1 MADVG
6 AEEVEDVCTTQDASK
21 VTLPCWDTA
30 EVDPAVDFE
39 GVTAVFGYGSLVRSV
54 SIILP
59 QMHATMSSTCQTRRS
74 MAPLTRCMRDLDA
87 CTAIACCWAPPTV
100 SSHFE
105 CVAAVFGCGSW
116 VGACVKVSIV
126 RATTCRHDTALQP
139 CRPTRS
145 LSSRHVRT
153 DNAHCPANRQPK

>member
-39 GVTAVFGYGSLVRSV
+39 GVTAVFGYGSLVRECFY
-54 SIILP
+54 
-59 QMHATMSSTCQTRRS
+59 HAPVDSHLLATHAKHAAPW

-116 VGACVKVSIV
+116 VSSDGVDCACNDVS
-126 RATTCRHDTALQP
+126 T
-139 CRPTRS
+139 
-145 LSSRHVRT
+145 
-153 DNAHCPANRQPK
+153 